1 MRADIQALRAA
12 AVAMV
17 LAFHLWPHRFA
28 GGFGG
33 VDVFFVISGFLITRS
48 LVSPKWLEAFRE
60 SKTAALSAFWLRR
73 IRRLLPMAL
82 LVILATVV
90 GSWLLVPAS
99 ARSEFTWDAFASIF
113 YFENFKLALSQADYF
128 AASAANPFQHYWS
141 LAVEEQFYLVW
152 PVLIGALFFAG
163 KKRFSVAVLGVVVA
177 ASFAFSIWQSHADAS
192 FAYFNT
198 LTRVWQFGLGALL
211 AVGAMGAGA
220 MGAGAV
226 LGAGALGADGAATTL
241 SKVGA
246 LRTADQL
253 LSSRARATVAAIG
266 FAAIILSTFWLDESL
281 PFPGWQALLPTLGA
295 GAVIWAKADFSF
307 ATGWPPLVG
316 GLGRLTSRLVV
327 WLGDISYSLYLW
339 HWPVIILGGYALGR
353 ELGNVELVAVLL
365 LCLGL
370 AWVSKRLVE
379 DRIRHSKK
387 IRELASVRQFGVA
400 AVASVLCAG
409 VALGAGLS
417 AQASVAE
424 QQQKLVAAEASDC
437 FGARSVGKVDCAPV
451 ANQDVVPTL
460 DFAKRD
466 AADVGSVCMV
476 KALDADPN
484 FCHITEGKVRV
495 LLIGD
500 SHAAT
505 HLGAL
510 KILAEQ
516 RGWALDLSYHAGC
529 SFSMVERNSE
539 ERGVACAKWNE
550 LVGAQLA
557 AAEPYEIVFTA
568 SYARNRLA
576 DLPGVTDDVLA
587 RGFVAAYTPLL
598 ERGSKLYVIR
608 DNPEMDAAMKECF
621 ESAVRD
627 ATMCSMNVTNAFVG
641 DPAVSAAVSLGAEL
655 VAGAGANGA
664 YTQQIGILDFTDVYC
679 PGGMCTASVG
689 GVYVYRNADHISATF
704 SRSMDE
710 VFAAR
715 LQ

>member
-33 VDVFFVISGFLITRS
+33 VDVFFVISGFLITGS
-48 LVSPKWLEAFRE
+48 LLSDKWLEAFRE
-60 SKTAALSAFWLRR
+60 SKSSALSAFWLRR

-82 LVILATVV
+82 LVIFATVI
-90 GSWLLVPAS
+90 GSWLIVPAA
-99 ARSEFTWDAFASIF
+99 ARSEFTLDALASIF
-113 YFENFKLALSQADYF
+113 YFENFKLAISESDYF

-152 PVLIGALFFAG
+152 PVLLGALFFAG

-177 ASFAFSIWQSHADAS
+177 ASFAFSIWQSHTDAS

-211 AVGAMGAGA
+211 AVGA
-220 MGAGAV
+220 
-226 LGAGALGADGAATTL
+226 LGTDGVATTL

-246 LRTADQL
+246 MRTSDQL
-253 LSSRARATVAAIG
+253 LSPRARVGVATVG
-266 FAAIILSTFWLDESL
+266 FAAIALSTFWLDERL

-295 GAVIWAKADFSF
+295 GAVIWAKADLSF
-307 ATGWPPLVG
+307 ATDWPGPVG
-316 GLGRLTSRLVV
+316 AVSRLFSRPVI

-339 HWPVIILGGYALGR
+339 HWPVIILAGYALGR
-353 ELGNVELVAVLL
+353 QLSNFELVAVLV

-370 AWVSKRLVE
+370 AWASKRLVE
-379 DRIRHSKK
+379 DRIRHSQK
-387 IRELASVRQFGVA
+387 IRELPSSRQFAVA
-400 AVASVLCAG
+400 AAASVLCAG
-409 VALGAGLS
+409 AALGAGLA

-424 QQQKLVAAEASDC
+424 QQQKLVTAEASEC
-437 FGARSVGKVDCAPV
+437 FGARSVGKADCAPV

-466 AADVGSVCMV
+466 AADAGSVCMV
-476 KALDADPN
+476 KALETEPN
-484 FCHITEGKVRV
+484 FCRITEGGVRV

-510 KILAEQ
+510 KILAED

-529 SFSMVERNSE
+529 SFSLVERNKE
-539 ERGVACAKWNE
+539 ERGLACAKWNE
-550 LVGAQLA
+550 LVSAQLA
-557 AAEPYEIVFTA
+557 TAEPYDIVFTA

-576 DLPGVTDDVLA
+576 DLPGVTDEVLA

-621 ESAVRD
+621 ETAVRD

-641 DPAVSAAVSLGAEL
+641 DAAVSAAFSLGAEL
-655 VAGAGANGA
+655 GAGAASTGGSTGPYA
-664 YTQQIGILDFTDVYC
+664 KQINILDFTDVYC
-679 PGGMCTASVG
+679 PGGICAASVG

-715 LQ
+715 LK